1 MGCGAGKGKEDAID
15 PADPAP
21 YLTQFY
27 KMVSRELDEVLPTE
41 DKAIKK
47 LVESGAEDEMAK
59 KKLKMEEKIAKD
71 GKPILEKSFN
81 HHDTKQTGVLDKEEA
96 AVFFKHVVEK
106 QAPLMENTTKQML
119 VFSIKVALVAMKE
132 MFGGELPAE
141 IKQKVEADVESK
153 VEDMKTVIRELVEDY
168 DKNKEE
174 LNAAAFKVMDTNGDG
189 TLQKTE
195 FLAAMMPGGAK
206 NQEFLGA
213 LGFNEQVIQ
222 ARVEEKMRPPGQQ
235 QDCPVQ

>member
-1 MGCGAGKGKEDAID
+1 MGCGAGKGKEEPID

-27 KMVSRELDEVLPTE
+27 RMVSKELDEVVPTQE
-41 DKAIKK
+41 KAIKK
-47 LVESGAEDEMAK
+47 LVESGAETEMAK
-59 KKLKMEEKIAKD
+59 KKEKMEAKIAKE

-106 QAPLMENTTKQML
+106 QGPLMENTFKQMM

-132 MFGGELPAE
+132 MFGGELPE
-141 IKQKVEADVESK
+141 GMREKVEADLEPK
-153 VEDMKTVIRELVEDY
+153 VEELRTVIRELVEDY
-168 DKNKEE
+168 DKNKAE

-195 FLAAMMPGGAK
+195 FLAAMMPGGPK
-206 NQEFLGA
+206 NQEFLEA
-213 LGFNEQVIQ
+213 LGFNEQLIQ
-222 ARVEEKMRPPGQQ
+222 AKVEEKMRPAGQQ
-235 QDCPVQ
+235 QDCAVQ